1 MLAFTVALAF
11 TISCF
16 FLKGNQPLE
25 GEIPT
30 LNLIPQRWGFVLTSP
45 LMSFPLMSSTGC
57 IFTLHYL
64 PQPSLL
70 KISCHFLSCS
80 TSRLNLG
87 ITSQLPCAS
96 NHLAHQTSGIHP
108 FTPSTMEEMNI
119 KEKIRVYKAHTL
131 KVKGTFYVLHH
142 SLNVFIHNNNFPLS
156 YHKEVECLHLW
167 KNSKLAH
174 DFVYPS

>member
-1 MLAFTVALAF
+1 
-11 TISCF
+11 
-16 FLKGNQPLE
+16 
-25 GEIPT
+25 
-30 LNLIPQRWGFVLTSP
+30 
-45 LMSFPLMSSTGC
+45 MSTTGR
-57 IFTLHYL
+57 IFTLHHL

-80 TSRLNLG
+80 TSHLNLG

-108 FTPSTMEEMNI
+108 FTPSTMEGMNI
-119 KEKIRVYKAHTL
+119 KEKIRVYKAQAL

-174 DFVYPS
+174 DFIYPS